1 MTTEKPI
8 QTQNSNSA
16 VALATNN
23 REKIAAIMPKGADV
37 DRYIGIIQNEI
48 NKNPDLASCTPATL
62 VGSMVHCARLGLEPG
77 LLNKIYLVPFNNTK
91 KNCKECTVIIGYEG
105 LSDLVYRAGNV
116 KRIDTR
122 PVFKNDKID
131 VIYGDRPAI
140 AHEPVVFGDKGELI
154 GFYAVAFFKDGGT
167 KFEVMT
173 LEEVDKIASRSK
185 SAYIWK
191 DHKIEM
197 GRKTALR
204 RLCKHLEKSVQLSQA
219 VELENLADT
228 EQGQGADAILLE
240 AGIEYEKSPTS
251 AQMEQFEAEKAKVLE
266 LLLDMTEED
275 LAAKFRL
282 PMADV
287 VAKLTTLEM
296 CRKALILIKASNET

>member
-1 MTTEKPI
+1 MSTEKPI
-8 QTQNSNSA
+8 QTQNSNQA
-16 VALATNN
+16 VALATNH
-23 REKIAAIMPKGADV
+23 RDKIAAIMPKDADV

-105 LSDLVYRAGNV
+105 LADLVYRAGNV

-140 AHEPVVFGDKGELI
+140 NHEPVIFGDKGELI

-173 LEEVDKIASRSK
+173 LEDVDKIAERSK

-191 DHKIEM
+191 DHKVEM

-204 RLCKHLEKSVQLSQA
+204 RLCKHLEKSVALSQA
-219 VELENLADT
+219 VELENLAET
-228 EQGQGADAILLE
+228 EQGQGADAVLLE
-240 AGIEYEKSPTS
+240 AGIEYEKPATI
-251 AQMEQFEAEKAKVLE
+251 AQVSQFEAEKLKAIEMLQAMS
-266 LLLDMTEED
+266 DED
-275 LAAKFRL
+275 IEKTFARPLAAIIDRMTDL
-282 PMADV
+282 SMV
-287 VAKLTTLEM
+287 
-296 CRKALILIKASNET
+296 RKAVVMIRASKEL